1 MCLVMDGVGGNM
13 NQKGDGNSGGQ
24 LQICERGMTP
34 QEKIN
39 IKDKHYTLLGITAL
53 TGKSVMCIVIFSGIQ
68 TNAMVDIGLDLTA
81 ETLGNETDDDV
92 FGKNSGK
99 GKKFMG
105 GHMCEF
111 KGEKIPCLC

>member
-1 MCLVMDGVGGNM
+1 
-13 NQKGDGNSGGQ
+13 
-24 LQICERGMTP
+24 MTP

-111 KGEKIPCLC
+111 KGEQIPCLC